1 MKYLQIPQISGSA
14 DTDPVLCRRFKKQNK
29 NQKPTAIKKKK
40 KKKQPKN
47 KHIIGVKFPN
57 YNKKFTYADPSMK
70 ILISKPQQYIAS
82 ITWYYLSIEAGCC
95 FHVLF
100 CFL

>member
-40 KKKQPKN
+40 KK
-47 KHIIGVKFPN
+47 N
-57 YNKKFTYADPSMK
+57 YPRIS
-70 ILISKPQQYIAS
+70 IL
-82 ITWYYLSIEAGCC
+82 
-95 FHVLF
+95 
-100 CFL
+100 

>member
-40 KKKQPKN
+40 KKK
-47 KHIIGVKFPN
+47 
-57 YNKKFTYADPSMK
+57 TT
-70 ILISKPQQYIAS
+70 L
-82 ITWYYLSIEAGCC
+82 E
-95 FHVLF
+95 
-100 CFL
+100 